1 MENYDKLLN
10 DIDIYIKKH
19 KTEIIEDLKTLVEIP
34 SVRAKAVDG
43 MPFGKP
49 CYDILEASLKL
60 MEKEGFKGQVSKGGE
75 YVCATN
81 RNDGKTI
88 GIFAHGDVVSA
99 DGEWLYGKPF
109 ELTEKDGFLIGR
121 GCNDDKSGIIQMLY
135 ASKII
140 KELKIPVKSR
150 LMLFVGGN
158 EEDGMDD
165 IKAFVDNESMP
176 DVSIIPDGEY
186 PYYRGEKSIVRLM
199 LKSKV
204 PFRSIKSMSGGS
216 CYNVI
221 PDNLSVV
228 YSDGEIKNIKGISGH
243 SANPEGTLNPLIVF
257 AKESEY
263 DDRLSCED
271 KKILE
276 NICEIFEDNYG
287 TGLGIA
293 YEDELFGKLTCT
305 NGIIKTEDNILS
317 ISLDIRHSPYVSC
330 EDIIN
335 KIKTVVKDDWDIVYT
350 YSSKGYLINEDNP
363 YAIAVSDAYKIAIG
377 NPEEVRGKIISG
389 ATYTRYLNNSYSIGT
404 VMYDIGGRPDMPKGH
419 GGVHQ
424 PDEAM
429 SLKGFLEAIKTLT
442 LAIIKVDEILND

>member
-10 DIDIYIKKH
+10 DIDIYINKH
-19 KTEIIEDLKTLVEIP
+19 KSEIIEDLRTLVEIP

-60 MEKEGFKGQVSKGGE
+60 MERENFEGQISKGGE
-75 YVCATN
+75 YVSATN

-121 GCNDDKSGIIQMLY
+121 GCNDDKSGIIQMIY
-135 ASKII
+135 AAKII
-140 KELKIPVKSR
+140 KELNIPIKSR

-165 IKAFVDNESMP
+165 IKAFVENEFMP
-176 DVSIIPDGEY
+176 DVSIVPDGEY
-186 PYYRGEKSIVRLM
+186 PYYRGEKSIVRVM

-204 PFRSIKSMSGGS
+204 PFDSIKSISGGKS
-216 CYNVI
+216 YNVI
-221 PDNLSVV
+221 PDNLEVI
-228 YSDGEIKNIKGISGH
+228 YSDGEIKNIKGIGGH
-243 SANPEGTLNPLIVF
+243 SAFPESTLNPLIKF
-257 AKESEY
+257 SQDAKTDDKLSE
-263 DDRLSCED
+263 ED
-271 KKILE
+271 KKIFR
-276 NICEIFEDNYG
+276 NICNIFIDNYG

-293 YEDELFGKLTCT
+293 HSDDLFGKLTCA
-305 NGIIKTEDNILS
+305 NGIIKTEENKLC

-335 KIKTVVKDDWDIVYT
+335 KIKTAVKDDWEIVYT
-350 YSSKGYLINEDNP
+350 YSSDGYLINEDNP
-363 YAIAVSDAYKIAIG
+363 FSIAVSDAYKIAVG
-377 NPEEVRGKIISG
+377 NPEDIKGKIISG
-389 ATYTRYLNNSYSIGT
+389 GTYTRYLNNSYSIGT
-404 VMYDIGGRPDMPKGH
+404 VMYDIGGRPEMPKGH

-429 SLKGFLEAIKTLT
+429 SIKGFLEAIKTLILT
-442 LAIIKVDEILND
+442 IVKVDEIL